1 MYVFIDYNCCDR
13 IFKVLFWYIFIF
25 TLTFIYYSIKM
36 KKILLSSLL
45 GLFGLVGFSNAVDYT
60 FGAVDPTSSYNP
72 NSFTVSSDSVIESV
86 STTEFGTYGAICVCK
101 SNSSCGYDWE
111 SIGGIDTNSDT
122 LCFFETDSNSDTCTN
137 KNIPAWTYYVNNCE
151 DMSFNTVVLSI
162 PGGSSGGWD
171 INEDDSDSL
180 LIWWVSALNP
190 IISSLQNTFLE
201 FIPYIVYI
209 WLWILG
215 AVIWF
220 FAIRWLVNWVR
231 AKVYWTFSSW
241 RRR

>member
-1 MYVFIDYNCCDR
+1 
-13 IFKVLFWYIFIF
+13 
-25 TLTFIYYSIKM
+25 M

-45 GLFGLVGFSNAVDYT
+45 GLFGLVGAFASADSVNWFTSDSTIKSYT
-60 FGAVDPTSSYNP
+60 FNEYTELVSYDDVFDLLSSNFYVCIYSDDYPFQFNP
-72 NSFTVSSDSVIESV
+72 WGCTEDDWNGCTYPVNSQRYCVPMEQYLNESEFVFRPEIKWTLYISETPITV
-86 STTEFGTYGAICVCK
+86 
-101 SNSSCGYDWE
+101 
-111 SIGGIDTNSDT
+111 DTNS
-122 LCFFETDSNSDTCTN
+122 
-137 KNIPAWTYYVNNCE
+137 WW
-151 DMSFNTVVLSI
+151 
-162 PGGSSGGWD
+162 WD

-180 LIWWVSALNP
+180 LIWWVGALNP
-190 IISSLQNTFLE
+190 IISSLQNTFVE